1 MIILMQPS
9 LTLLRCNE
17 TQEILNYAKYSMRLD
32 MANDTEIFML
42 TGCLSKCDKYS
53 YIVQSRGD
61 LQVTDC
67 KDPTRNRVEIS
78 FGLPSGLHEIRE
90 QARIHKIDS
99 GTGSMKSINH
109 FTVHHL

>member
-1 MIILMQPS
+1 MQPA

-17 TQEILNYAKYSMRLD
+17 TQEILNYAKHSMRLD

-42 TGCLSKCDKYS
+42 SGCLSKCDKYS
-53 YIVQSRGD
+53 YNVRPRGD

-90 QARIHKIDS
+90 QARIL
-99 GTGSMKSINH
+99 SINNGRGSLKYIDY